1 MTPPFW
7 RPEFKISGSTRLP
20 YGVQV
25 SAVYQQIPGIAIS
38 TSYTATN
45 AEVASTLGRPLSGS
59 ASTVS
64 ITNVIPQSTFFEP
77 NGLKQL
83 DLRLIRNFKLG
94 RTRLQGIFDVY
105 NALNGTA
112 ILAETT
118 AYGATYRRPTAVL
131 DPRIMKFGLQMNF

>member
-1 MTPPFW
+1 
-7 RPEFKISGSTRLP
+7 
-20 YGVQV
+20 VQV
-25 SAVYQQIPGIAIS
+25 SGVYQQIPGIPIS

-45 AEVASTLGRPLSGS
+45 AEVSSTLGRPLSGS

-64 ITNVIPQSTFFEP
+64 ITNVIPLSTYYEP

-83 DLRLIRNFKLG
+83 DLRLIRNFQLG
-94 RTRLQGIFDVY
+94 RTRVQGIFDVY

-131 DPRIMKFGLQMNF
+131 DPRIMKFGLQLNF